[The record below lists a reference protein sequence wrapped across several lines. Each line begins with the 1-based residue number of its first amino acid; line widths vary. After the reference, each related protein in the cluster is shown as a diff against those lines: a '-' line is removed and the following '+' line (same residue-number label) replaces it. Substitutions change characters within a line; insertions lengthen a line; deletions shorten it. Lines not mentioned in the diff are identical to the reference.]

1 MQNSLS
7 SLTSN
12 KTKTKEGTAY
22 MPKRVFWPAALVVMG
37 FIFMASNMGMLPKEF
52 WNLWP
57 VILVVVGLGG
67 LLLSDKEDWDTVKS
81 TSTKTASKPM
91 AKKATKKRK

>member
-1 MQNSLS
+1 
-7 SLTSN
+7 
-12 KTKTKEGTAY
+12 

-81 TSTKTASKPM
+81 TPTKTASKPM